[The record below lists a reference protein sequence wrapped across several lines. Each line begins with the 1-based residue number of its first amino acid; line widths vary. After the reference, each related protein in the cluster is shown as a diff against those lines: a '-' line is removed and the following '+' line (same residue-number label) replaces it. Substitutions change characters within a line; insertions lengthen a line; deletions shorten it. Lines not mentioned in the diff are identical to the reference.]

1 MADLQSKLAASGTV
15 IVPARSGNA
24 CQILPDELCLEVL
37 RFSSAYDLGRL
48 GRTGTT
54 MRTLSLRALTQL
66 PGDWVLRRMGKG
78 VNSSKVSCPQDRR
91 VYFTSD
97 ANQRAQ
103 WEKPSRA
110 DVPPPPVD
118 ADWDD
123 PHPPQYHWPE
133 RPPPPRMEMY
143 PPGDWMSTRFDG
155 DVFWFSY
162 NLRVSQWDR
171 PCYEDAPR
179 FWVLGKILRANAHYR
194 TRTGSNYSDQSP

>member
-24 CQILPDELCLEVL
+24 CQTLPDELCLEVL

-54 MRTLSLRALTQL
+54 MRTLSLRALVQL
-66 PGDWVLRRMGKG
+66 PGDWEVRRM
-78 VNSSKVSCPQDRR
+78 PAPDRR

-97 ANQRAQ
+97 AHQRAQ

-133 RPPPPRMEMY
+133 RPPPPRNEMY

-155 DVFWFSY
+155 DVFWFS
-162 NLRVSQWDR
+162 
-171 PCYEDAPR
+171 
-179 FWVLGKILRANAHYR
+179 
-194 TRTGSNYSDQSP
+194 